1 MTDTI
6 SPEMFT
12 NTEDG
17 VCDQNEIFYKEYGSR
32 VEDWECDE
40 DMDEDDFA
48 TIHFGES
55 ENFDPETENDWV
67 RIRYNMWYTCGVY
80 LGYQEDDVESFCD
93 WYNEEYS

>member
-17 VCDQNEIFYKEYGSR
+17 VCDQNEIFYKEYGNR

-80 LGYQEDDVESFCD
+80 LGYYEDDVESFCD